1 MSTSVSNINP
11 YNNKPFTANYG
22 RIQLSIQSLP
32 VFPKLSMLAAI
43 LVNEC
48 NVLILIGA
56 TGAGKTTQFP
66 KYIFEKTGL
75 LSDLKLALTQNRRL
89 AANAASHL
97 YPSVLL
103 DPTVSTTC

>member
-11 YNNKPFTANYG
+11 YNNKPFTANYE
-22 RIQLSIQSLP
+22 RIQRSIQSLP
-32 VFPKLSMLAAI
+32 VFPKLPQFAAI

-48 NVLILIGA
+48 DVLILIGE
-56 TGAGKTTQFP
+56 TGAGKTAQVP

-89 AANAASHL
+89 AANAVSHSYL
-97 YPSVLL
+97 SILL
-103 DPTVSTTC
+103 DPTVLITC